1 MMRLAPSSPAGRL
14 LTPAFLLVTVATC
27 LYFLSIGMA
36 LPVLPRYVEGPL
48 GGNNLAVGIV
58 VGAFGLSAVLMR
70 PFSGRLSDRRG
81 RRPIVVVGA
90 ATVAASVFA
99 YRLVDATAP
108 LIVLRLLNGAGE
120 ALFFVGAASVVNDLS
135 PEGRR
140 GEAFSI
146 FSLAVFTGLGAGPLI
161 GETILGAAGFGRVWD
176 VAAFGALVTALLGLG
191 LPDTRPGTD
200 APPGPLIHPAALGP
214 GLLLASSV
222 WGLAGFTT
230 FVPLYALRLGLTG
243 AGLVLATYSGIIL
256 AIRSFGA
263 RIPDRFG
270 PRRTATVSLAW
281 SAVGLAVVAVWPA
294 VIGLFTGAAI
304 LAIGQSLAFP
314 ALMTLAVEG
323 APPTERGSVVAT
335 FTSFFDLS
343 FGFGSA
349 TLGGVA
355 SALGYGGVFV
365 GGALVAAL
373 GFGAM
378 VWSNRRRALTAA
390 AAEPGR

>member
-1 MMRLAPSSPAGRL
+1 MRLARPSPTGRL

-36 LPVLPRYVEGPL
+36 LPVLPRYVAGPL
-48 GGNNLAVGIV
+48 AGSNLAVGIV
-58 VGAFGLSAVLMR
+58 AGAFGLSAVLMR
-70 PFSGRLSDRRG
+70 PLAGRLSDRRG
-81 RRPIVVVGA
+81 RRPMVVIGA
-90 ATVAASVFA
+90 ATVAASVLA
-99 YRLVDATAP
+99 YRLVDAVSP

-135 PEGRR
+135 PDGRR

-146 FSLAVFTGLGAGPLI
+146 FSLAVFTGLGAGPVI
-161 GETILGAAGFGRVWD
+161 GEAILGAGGYARVWD
-176 VAAFGALVTALLGLG
+176 LAALGALVTALLGLG
-191 LPDTRPGTD
+191 LPDTRPD
-200 APPGPLIHPAALGP
+200 ANAPPGPLIHRAALVP

-281 SAVGLAVVAVWPA
+281 SAIGLGVVAAWPA
-294 VIGLFTGAAI
+294 ASGLFTGAGI

-343 FGFGSA
+343 FGLGSA
-349 TLGGVA
+349 TLGGIA
-355 SALGYGGVFV
+355 SALGYVGVFV

-373 GFGAM
+373 GFVAM
-378 VWSNRRRALTAA
+378 VWSNRRAALTSAGA
-390 AAEPGR
+390 GPGR